1 MIQHGCLTASPT
13 QFCYSPQVC
22 QFQRA
27 SIVIYCCP
35 SSRMTL
41 PFCLQCFPLVSRF
54 TKKRR
59 GGCRSA
65 PHIACRCLFS
75 RCCNASRSVFI
86 KHTLNNHHP
95 GALFA
100 SCHKA
105 TTTACDP
112 QARHSAAIAA
122 TSPGSSIAPFFPFI
136 SAAHCRACVTFQ
148 QVYHYCLLTSY
159 LCSCLPAFCHCLVC
173 LLPTRQGQD
182 SPLFF
187 CAAARCFMI
196 VTGSVMVKLF
206 CLTLCNRSVTNR
218 KKQNISSGYEVC

>member
-65 PHIACRCLFS
+65 PHIAC
-75 RCCNASRSVFI
+75 CC
-86 KHTLNNHHP
+86 
-95 GALFA
+95 
-100 SCHKA
+100 
-105 TTTACDP
+105 
-112 QARHSAAIAA
+112 
-122 TSPGSSIAPFFPFI
+122 PFFPVAATPRDLCSSNTPSTI
-136 SAAHCRACVTFQ
+136 TIQAHCSPGVIRPPPRLVIHKHGILPQLQ
-148 QVYHYCLLTSY
+148 QPAPAVHRTIFPLHICRPLPRLRNLPASLPQLLTHHLSVQ
-159 LCSCLPAFCHCLVC
+159 LFTGLLPLLVC

-206 CLTLCNRSVTNR
+206 CLTLRNRSVINR
-218 KKQNISSGYEVC
+218 KKQNISSG